1 MDFFEVVHTQRS
13 IRRFKPDPVPP
24 EAIRKMIDA
33 AIRAPSGS
41 NSQPWIWLVVRDQA
55 KREAIAGA
63 VRQHFGGAGNIENL
77 RRDAGQLED
86 PARRRMMLGAVG
98 FFENVAAAPVL
109 IIPCLVGVTSPVTDG
124 TSLLAGSSIY
134 GAVQNMMLAARAQG
148 LGTVLT
154 TFNSFMEDTLR
165 TEFHIPDNAI
175 PTCVVPVGYP
185 DGQRFGPT
193 TRKPPEEVTF
203 WDDWGATSELK

>member
-1 MDFFEVVHTQRS
+1 MDFFDVVHTQRS

-55 KREAIAGA
+55 KREAIAVA
-63 VRQHFGGAGNIENL
+63 VRQHFGGTGSIENL
-77 RRDAGQLED
+77 RRNAEQLED
-86 PARRRMMLGAVG
+86 PGRRRMMLGAAG

-109 IIPCLVGVTSPVTDG
+109 IIPCLVGITSPVTDG
-124 TSLLAGSSIY
+124 GSLLAGSSIY

-148 LGTVLT
+148 LGRCSPPLT
-154 TFNSFMEDTLR
+154 PSWRTLCVPNSTYPTR
-165 TEFHIPDNAI
+165 RYPPASCPWAI
-175 PTCVVPVGYP
+175 PMDNVSAPRTASPRGGYLL
-185 DGQRFGPT
+185 G
-193 TRKPPEEVTF
+193 
-203 WDDWGATSELK
+203 